1 MKSKK
6 RKRSTHTKTAILTL
20 GLTVNKQTKNDDESV
35 YAQHIFTFTKTGNT
49 VLIIKITHN
58 MPIDFIQN
66 NKSIM
71 NSGDETLKISLIKIK
86 HISKW

>member
-1 MKSKK
+1 MKVFMHN
-6 RKRSTHTKTAILTL
+6 TF
-20 GLTVNKQTKNDDESV
+20 
-35 YAQHIFTFTKTGNT
+35 YTFTRTGNT
-49 VLIIKITHN
+49 VLIIKITDN

-71 NSGDETLKISLIKIK
+71 NPGDRTLKVPLIKIK